1 MGQKSCEKFPIEPI
15 LKEYFDSWSPI
26 FPVDAGL
33 VNCVYTF
40 EAEEKKYVLRVYAPT
55 AYIERT
61 KKSLMAELEVMELF
75 GSAGIP
81 VQEPIP
87 NQSGQLVTT
96 GQGYFSIVFQYIEG
110 NHAYGALSPVHFREM
125 GGLMAEMH
133 RIAIELKPACEKK
146 WDGKNFWD
154 YVWELGE
161 LEKDDLGDRLTI
173 SKNDRSILEEANSYC
188 IHGDFHFG
196 NVLFKEKTLVALL
209 DFDNYRLGNAADDIA
224 RFFVA
229 ELSYA
234 EPHVYEQKQ
243 EYIHAFFEEYMIR
256 RALDKNER
264 ELLLAYFRLHELYQI
279 IRLGH
284 EKPEKLPY
292 FQNQMLDLWEWI
304 REECS

>member
-40 EAEEKKYVLRVYAPT
+40 EAGEEKYVLRVYAPT
-55 AYIERT
+55 AYIERS
-61 KKSLMAELEVMELF
+61 KDSLLAELDVMALF
-75 GSAGIP
+75 GSTGVP

-87 NQSGQLVTT
+87 NRSGELVTA
-96 GQGYFSIVFQYIEG
+96 GQGYFAIVFQYIEG
-110 NHAYGALSPVHFREM
+110 THAYGALLPVHFREM
-125 GGLMAEMH
+125 GGLMADMH
-133 RIAIELKPACEKK
+133 RAAIELRPACEKK
-146 WDGKNFWD
+146 WDGKDFWE
-154 YVWELGE
+154 YVWGLGDLERDDLGE
-161 LEKDDLGDRLTI
+161 LLLASKKD
-173 SKNDRSILEEANSYC
+173 KEILETANHYC

-196 NVLFKEKTLVALL
+196 NVLFKGNTLAALL
-209 DFDNYRLGNAADDIA
+209 DFDNYRLGDAADDIA

-234 EPHVYEQKQ
+234 EPNVYSQSQGKIQ
-243 EYIHAFFEEYMIR
+243 AFFEEYQIHRPMDP
-256 RALDKNER
+256 AEVQ
-264 ELLLAYFRLHELYQI
+264 LLFAYLRLHELYQT

-292 FQNQMLDLWEWI
+292 FHEQMHDLWEWVKEI
-304 REECS
+304 CH